1 MMIIDTSFAQNC
13 GLVEDDADVEG
24 SATWNTLV
32 GHLLDNPHDPYHW
45 KKKKAKYYINT
56 ISQSAPPDAAT
67 AIVDASNSWNNA
79 NWGSRNDFTF
89 SYEGSTGTIAKK
101 KDGKNVVSFQVI
113 QTDVDPAPIAK
124 TYYMDWEFNPLEPFK
139 ERDRLKDVDTIINTT
154 YYWATGAH
162 TANDYDV
169 QSVMAHEFGHW
180 LVLEHLY
187 HGSQPGESG
196 CDEYLAAVMYY
207 SIDPAAVKR
216 TLHWIDK

>member
-1 MMIIDTSFAQNC
+1 MKILAFVITMMIIGTSFAQNC

-45 KKKKAKYYINT
+45 KKKKAKYYVNT

-101 KDGKNVVSFQVI
+101 KTGKMSFRSKKRFWTSVGVNLVV
-113 QTDVDPAPIAK
+113 
-124 TYYMDWEFNPLEPFK
+124 
-139 ERDRLKDVDTIINTT
+139 
-154 YYWATGAH
+154 
-162 TANDYDV
+162 
-169 QSVMAHEFGHW
+169 
-180 LVLEHLY
+180 
-187 HGSQPGESG
+187 
-196 CDEYLAAVMYY
+196 
-207 SIDPAAVKR
+207 
-216 TLHWIDK
+216 